1 MTRRRTAIPWWPTLT
16 ESTASAMRP
25 RRKPSGFSLIEV
37 LISMVLALIT
47 FLVMF
52 QMFESWDR
60 SRRSTASGGSAMVTG
75 AMAMFRI
82 ERDLRLAGFGFGNAT
97 DLGCTVSVYDT
108 ARPDDAAAG
117 AVSATVS
124 NVFTFPL
131 VALQIVNGNTDQI
144 VTTYGSSEGI
154 STTRFFGTSA
164 AGAQPYTALTANSA
178 TMEIGA
184 RGGIQQGDLVV
195 IAQDSGACNLV
206 EVTDTSSSDRR
217 TLSFTGGNFTHFYT
231 AAVNTAPRYND
242 PGGLAASGATGRVYV
257 LGPGPQRRVWQIR
270 NSRTLAYTNDF
281 RWTDTTNNTTG
292 AATAD
297 GANDF
302 TDIADNIVNLQAE
315 YGVATP
321 AGSPAAPTCTPV
333 NNPTWTSV
341 APVTACQPFVWAVR
355 VALLARSDQFEKA
368 AITATAPTW
377 AGGGFTM
384 TNLDGSA
391 GNTVPTDPAQD
402 WRHYRYKVFES
413 IVPLKNVMWGSR

>member
-1 MTRRRTAIPWWPTLT
+1 
-16 ESTASAMRP
+16 MRP
-25 RRKPSGFSLIEV
+25 PRKPSGFSLVEV
-37 LISMVLALIT
+37 LVSMVLALIT

-60 SRRSTASGGSAMVTG
+60 SRRSTASGGGAMVSG
-75 AMAMFRI
+75 ALAMFRI

-97 DLGCTVSVYDT
+97 DLGCTVSVYD
-108 ARPDDAAAG
+108 ASRPDQAAAG
-117 AVSATVS
+117 AVSATAS
-124 NVFTFPL
+124 NVYTFPL
-131 VALQIVNGNTDQI
+131 VALEIVNGNTDQI
-144 VTTYGSSEGI
+144 VTSYGSSEGI

-164 AGAQPYTALTANSA
+164 AGAQPYTALTSNSA

-195 IAQDSGACNLV
+195 VAQDSGACNLV
-206 EVTDTSSSDRR
+206 EVTDTSSTDRR
-217 TLSFTGGNFTHFYT
+217 TFSFAGGNYTHFYT
-231 AAVNTAPRYND
+231 TAINTAPRYND
-242 PGGLAASGATGRVYV
+242 PGGLATAGATGRVYV
-257 LGPGPQRRVWQIR
+257 LGPGPQRRIWQIR
-270 NSRTLAYTNDF
+270 NNRTLAYTNDF
-281 RWTDTTNNTTG
+281 RWTDAVNDATG
-292 AATAD
+292 AAAAD
-297 GANDF
+297 GTNDF

-321 AGSPAAPTCTPV
+321 AGSAAAPTCTPV
-333 NNPTWTSV
+333 SNPTWTSV

-368 AITATAPTW
+368 AITPTAPTW
-377 AGGGFTM
+377 AGGSFTM

-413 IVPLKNVMWGSR
+413 IISLKNVMWGSR